1 MDIPVIQYCIFPFDF
16 KNSHCFISL
25 LTTTSSSINKQLPLR
40 FVGILI
46 IDNFFKNSHLF
57 LSVYVEKIKRG
68 SEMKVAPS
76 LHNLLREGRERQWA
90 PYSGLV
96 FSLNSTFLI
105 LQAPCLETGFTGLMY
120 STWTLSLFL
129 ESEIIPDCSGK
140 LLFFILDM

>member
-1 MDIPVIQYCIFPFDF
+1 MDIPVIKYCIFPFDF

-76 LHNLLREGRERQWA
+76 LHNLLREGREAMTSLFRSCLLSELHISYSPGPLSGNRFYWA
-90 PYSGLV
+90 NVLY
-96 FSLNSTFLI
+96 LNS
-105 LQAPCLETGFTGLMY
+105 
-120 STWTLSLFL
+120 
-129 ESEIIPDCSGK
+129 ESIS
-140 LLFFILDM
+140 